1 MSAMDAAHRS
11 SLVFLRSPPQTNVG
25 HYGDDTDQKHQ
36 QIYFH
41 FYRSAR
47 LRSLNCEFI
56 EA

>member
-11 SLVFLRSPPQTNVG
+11 NLAFLRSPPQTIVG
-25 HYGDDTDQKHQ
+25 HYGDGTDQKHQ

-41 FYRSAR
+41 FYRSAA